1 MREIKCW
8 NRCPESL
15 WVLLLQRL
23 SRLNW
28 LSPRT
33 ALSSFE
39 INPLK
44 KEVDWMTSRGPFHA
58 QLFCNFMKPE
68 GEI

>member
-1 MREIKCW
+1 MPREFV
-8 NRCPESL
+8 R
-15 WVLLLQRL
+15 
-23 SRLNW
+23 
-28 LSPRT
+28 SPSSETFKTQLDKPWT
-33 ALSSFE
+33 ALANFE

-44 KEVDWMTSRGPFHA
+44 KKVDWMTSRGHFHA

>member
-1 MREIKCW
+1 M
-8 NRCPESL
+8 
-15 WVLLLQRL
+15 
-23 SRLNW
+23 
-28 LSPRT
+28 PRGFVGSSSSETFKTQLDEAWT
-33 ALSSFE
+33 ALSNFE

-44 KEVDWMTSRGPFHA
+44 KKMDWMTSRGPFRA